1 MPSRCLVTS
10 FDRKYYKYA
19 AVMLQ
24 SLAQNYKKPLD
35 VVCIVTPDLLE
46 DDTLDRIKTRLVG
59 ADHLNIIFRASNNQ
73 EAKDAKP
80 WFEITN
86 YISGIIIDKVSIGE
100 ICHDYDEA
108 VYVDGDCLFVRDATK
123 FVNHPLHAGA
133 KIIAMPEQSMVAE
146 RDLGKPEMAYFNNG
160 VFVTDLSYW
169 RKNNLQEKMIN
180 WMLTENTGACP
191 EQTAMNIFLHDV
203 WFPLSP
209 NFNYWDSFSWPNLTM
224 AYPHPVIIH
233 FLGPIKPWNFKE
245 DNTVIR
251 RGPHDKLWKYIYSQ
265 LWGIDTLYSSTSEG

>member
-160 VFVTDLSYW
+160 VFVTDTATVE
-169 RKNNLQEKMIN
+169 Q
-180 WMLTENTGACP
+180 MLRHWPSAQPNAVVFPKCDCGHSSKSFVVCGLKGCGPECP
-191 EQTAMNIFLHDV
+191 
-203 WFPLSP
+203 
-209 NFNYWDSFSWPNLTM
+209 LTTK
-224 AYPHPVIIH
+224 
-233 FLGPIKPWNFKE
+233 FGP
-245 DNTVIR
+245 
-251 RGPHDKLWKYIYSQ
+251 G
-265 LWGIDTLYSSTSEG
+265 